1 MTPIVVARNNK
12 EKVKIEPAVNSC
24 RVSVKIKQLDE
35 MTSVLV
41 DRYARFL
48 MLRAEQFKILR
59 RRPVEGYD
67 ISFLITK
74 GHMETYLR
82 DELVEFIVSFIST
95 IDAQVSKL
103 KLDVNNRARKVA
115 DEILSRFK

>member
-1 MTPIVVARNNK
+1 M
-12 EKVKIEPAVNSC
+12 IEPSINSV
-24 RVSVKIKQLDE
+24 RVSVKVKQLDE

-59 RRPVEGYD
+59 RKPVEGYD

-74 GHMETYLR
+74 AHMETYLK
-82 DELVEFIVSFIST
+82 DELVEFIVSF

-115 DEILSRFK
+115 GEILSRFTS